1 VPVAKRGRGGVHQC
15 GSPPAHLVAE
25 HERTGDQPRVVL
37 IDAISPP
44 GERSPRGVAALYRSG
59 DLGE

>member
-1 VPVAKRGRGGVHQC
+1 
-15 GSPPAHLVAE
+15 VAE